1 MLQEVMWAYCDQ
13 FYVVLVL
20 SALWYYDQQKSE
32 VGRGRDWEE
41 WDSDCHRTSDS
52 DSSSNFDI
60 QSMCLD
66 MVNIFRITIVTCRPI
81 WKWSVFT
88 HPWAH
93 LLVEVVTACLD
104 TKEDRS
110 KKSALVCDGWSG
122 FLGVASDLPRGSYRK
137 GKEHYL
143 ICFLARRGWIYWSLL
158 WHGYN
163 LKTRRWQQNFRFV
176 PRGRGVM
183 AVVVGSFTLW
193 LPTFARVATL
203 LAFAKPWHYCMCGGN
218 FFTFGGFEWCEVN

>member
-1 MLQEVMWAYCDQ
+1 MLQEVMWAYYDQ
-13 FYVVLVL
+13 FHVVFVL
-20 SALWYYDQQKSE
+20 PALWYYDQQKSE
-32 VGRGRDWEE
+32 VGRDRDWEE
-41 WDSDCHRTSDS
+41 WDSGCHRTSDS

-60 QSMCLD
+60 QSMYLD

-122 FLGVASDLPRGSYRK
+122 FLEVASDLPRALNRK

-143 ICFLARRGWIYWSLL
+143 ICFLAWRGRIYWSLL

-193 LPTFARVATL
+193 LPTFARVAALPTL
-203 LAFAKPWHYCMCGGN
+203 SETWYLRMCGGD
-218 FFTFGGFEWCEVN
+218 FPIFGGYEWCEVH

>member
-1 MLQEVMWAYCDQ
+1 MESQ
-13 FYVVLVL
+13 
-20 SALWYYDQQKSE
+20 
-32 VGRGRDWEE
+32 
-41 WDSDCHRTSDS
+41 CHRFASITS
-52 DSSSNFDI
+52 
-60 QSMCLD
+60 
-66 MVNIFRITIVTCRPI
+66 
-81 WKWSVFT
+81 
-88 HPWAH
+88 WAH
-93 LLVEVVTACLD
+93 LLVEVVTPCLD
-104 TKEDRS
+104 MKEDRS

-122 FLGVASDLPRGSYRK
+122 FLEVASDLPRALNRK

-203 LAFAKPWHYCMCGGN
+203 LAFAKPWHYCMFGGN

>member
-1 MLQEVMWAYCDQ
+1 MFRHNEHILDHNSY
-13 FYVVLVL
+13 L
-20 SALWYYDQQKSE
+20 SSF
-32 VGRGRDWEE
+32 
-41 WDSDCHRTSDS
+41 
-52 DSSSNFDI
+52 SSSLST
-60 QSMCLD
+60 Q
-66 MVNIFRITIVTCRPI
+66 RTY
-81 WKWSVFT
+81 
-88 HPWAH
+88 WASW
-93 LLVEVVTACLD
+93 LLTSWTACLD

-122 FLGVASDLPRGSYRK
+122 FLVAASDLPRGSYRK

-143 ICFLARRGWIYWSLL
+143 ICFLAWRGRIYWSLL

-193 LPTFARVATL
+193 LPTFASVATL
-203 LAFAKPWHYCMCGGN
+203 LAFAKPWHYCMFGGN